1 MLSRIG
7 LFLAIFEKRTIV
19 WADYRFISDKGLLE
33 MEWFVYEKTRIVG
46 IGNEEC
52 DLNSLSVYIWTHWF
66 IPFDSS
72 VMEHVGSQSEI
83 IWKGQLNFRKKIFS
97 TLNSTEIKSLK
108 SNFRQLKGIFFL
120 NNK

>member
-7 LFLAIFEKRTIV
+7 LFHAVFEERTIV

-33 MEWFVYEKTRIVG
+33 MEWFVYERTRIVR

-66 IPFDSS
+66 IPFDPS

>member
-66 IPFDSS
+66 IPFDPS

-83 IWKGQLNFRKKIFS
+83 IWKGQLNFGKKNFS
-97 TLNSTEIKSLK
+97 TLNSTKIKSLK